1 MTDKFN
7 PSEDLKQYLR
17 ETEIISYRLV
27 DGSYVVAEEVDHDD
41 MNNIIYVGGALQIEI
56 NPMTGRMY
64 LSPWLDSEEDELI
77 QLVGDKVV
85 GRTETPLRMK
95 LNYHRYF
102 IMNKLKNVLTQ
113 AEMESVLQ
121 EMFNPPVDNQ
131 DLTDEY
137 DDEGENWKVDNG
149 ISKSESLQKDE
160 GLSSAMDFHKEWR
173 KKYTG
178 NN

>member
-17 ETEIISYRLV
+17 ETQIISYRLV
-27 DGSYVVAEEVDHDD
+27 DGSYIVAEEVDHDD
-41 MNNIIYVGGALQIEI
+41 ENNIVYLGGALQVDL
-56 NPMTGRMY
+56 NPITGKTY
-64 LSPWLDSEEDELI
+64 LSPWLDSDEDELI
-77 QLVGDKVV
+77 QLVGDKIV

-102 IMNKLKNVLTQ
+102 IMDKLKNVLTQ
-113 AEMESVLQ
+113 NEMESVLQ

-137 DDEGENWKVDNG
+137 DDEGEKWKVDNG
-149 ISKSESLQKDE
+149 IANSQGLQRDE
-160 GLSSAMDFHKEWR
+160 EFDNPTDFHLEWR
-173 KKYTG
+173 KKHKG